1 MRRSKLAGLAMKSI
15 SVTLVASIGLVLQG
29 CASNVEPENVRSI
42 AVGTPRAEVEEVLGE
57 PVASRDTDLGLI
69 YTYSFSY
76 DSKESDALPDDISG
90 CVGGCAMAYLLI
102 LPAILIIDAA
112 GVFDEETFLTV
123 IYDEQDRIALVL
135 EGDQTE
141 TLLRAASGDPESQ
154 YILASVIEQSM
165 EQWKWLC
172 RAAHSGHGEAR
183 YDVADYYR
191 YGYGDFSVDQVQAY
205 KWLSLAEE
213 SGIGTGFKAT
223 FAGPLAADLSVSAG
237 ELSWHWDPPPLPA
250 DLAGQMTPAQ
260 VAEAERLVA
269 EWQPNPTECEI
280 ETAGTTN

>member
-1 MRRSKLAGLAMKSI
+1 MKSI

-90 CVGGCAMAYLLI
+90 CVGGCAMAILLI
-102 LPAILIIDAA
+102 YPAILIIDAA

-213 SGIGTGFKAT
+213 SGGTGFKAT
-223 FAGPLAADLSVSAG
+223 FAGFLSPRNSI
-237 ELSWHWDPPPLPA
+237 
-250 DLAGQMTPAQ
+250 AGQMTPAQ

>member
-90 CVGGCAMAYLLI
+90 CVGGCAVAILFI

-141 TLLRAASGDPESQ
+141 TLLRATSGDPESQ

-223 FAGPLAADLSVSAG
+223 FAGFLSP
-237 ELSWHWDPPPLPA
+237 DQII
-250 DLAGQMTPAQ
+250 AGQMTPAQ